1 MRRTAGVLATLLC
14 ALAFQAAPA
23 NAVVGG
29 KPAAPGTFPYVANI
43 LIGGAFG
50 CTGTLIAPQ
59 WVITAGHCGSVSG
72 AADVPTPVAW
82 PAAFYT
88 VQLGSVYA
96 DGTGAETHS
105 VTQVVVDSDYIVTNG
120 VGNDVT
126 LLKLDKPSAIGPM
139 KIAATADK
147 PSWAA
152 GVLATIAGFGTT
164 SENGDAPAQ
173 MQYAQVPIT
182 TDAYCASAYPNG
194 LTPNDGGFDAST
206 MICAGYPQGGTDT
219 CQGDSGGPLLV
230 TVPGGALRLVGATSF
245 GDGCAEAG
253 KPGVYAKVAEG
264 PIRTF
269 IQSFVP
275 DAFASAGSSDTAQRQ
290 SDSAAPPPA
299 TLLGTT
305 KAKPTVKKKVAKKKH
320 HAKKKHRKAKHRAK
334 HKKKHTAKKK
344 KRAKRR

>member
-14 ALAFQAAPA
+14 ALALQAAPA

-29 KPAAPGTFPYVANI
+29 QPAAPGTFPYVANI

-50 CTGTLIAPQ
+50 CTGTLISPQ
-59 WVITAGHCGSVSG
+59 WVLTAGHCGSVSG
-72 AADVPTPVAW
+72 AAGVPTPVAW
-82 PAAFYT
+82 PAPFYT

-105 VTQVVVDSDYIVTNG
+105 VSQVVVDSDYIVTNG

-126 LLKLDKPSAIGPM
+126 LLKLDKPSAIAPM

-152 GVLATIAGFGTT
+152 GVLATIAGFGLT

-182 TDAYCASAYPNG
+182 TDAYCANAYPNG

-230 TVPGGALRLVGATSF
+230 NVPGGALRLVGATSF
-245 GDGCAEAG
+245 GDGCAQAG

-275 DAFASAGSSDTAQRQ
+275 DAFASAGSPDTAQRQ
-290 SDSAAPPPA
+290 SDSAAPLPA
-299 TLLGTT
+299 SLTIT
-305 KAKPTVKKKVAKKKH
+305 KAKPTAKKKA
-320 HAKKKHRKAKHRAK
+320 AKKRHHRAKHRAK
-334 HKKKHTAKKK
+334 HGKKHAAKKK

>member
-14 ALAFQAAPA
+14 ALALQAAPA

-29 KPAAPGTFPYVANI
+29 QPAAPGTFPYVANI

-50 CTGTLIAPQ
+50 CTGTLISPQ
-59 WVITAGHCGSVSG
+59 WVLTAGHCGSVSG
-72 AADVPTPVAW
+72 AAGVPTPVAW
-82 PAAFYT
+82 PAPFYT

-105 VTQVVVDSDYIVTNG
+105 VSQVVVDSDYIVTNG

-139 KIAATADK
+139 KIADTADK

-152 GVLATIAGFGTT
+152 GVLATIAGFGLT

-182 TDAYCASAYPNG
+182 TDAYCANAYPNG
-194 LTPNDGGFDAST
+194 FTPADGGFDAKT

-264 PIRTF
+264 PIRSF

-275 DAFASAGSSDTAQRQ
+275 DAFASAGSTDAAQRQ
-290 SDSAAPPPA
+290 SDSAAPAPVGVLTA
-299 TLLGTT
+299 G
-305 KAKPTVKKKVAKKKH
+305 KAKPALKKK
-320 HAKKKHRKAKHRAK
+320 HAKKKRHKARHRAK
-334 HKKKHTAKKK
+334 HKKKHAK

>member
-1 MRRTAGVLATLLC
+1 MRRAGVLATLLC
-14 ALAFQAAPA
+14 ALALQAAPA

-29 KPAAPGTFPYVANI
+29 QPAAPGTFPYVANI

-50 CTGTLIAPQ
+50 CTGTLISPQ
-59 WVITAGHCGSVSG
+59 WVLTAGHCGSVTG
-72 AADVPTPVAW
+72 AVGVPTPVAW
-82 PAAFYT
+82 PAPFYT

-105 VTQVVVDSDYIVTNG
+105 VSQVVVDSDYIVTNG
-120 VGNDVT
+120 IGNDVT

-139 KIAATADK
+139 KIADTADK
-147 PSWAA
+147 PSWAP
-152 GVLATIAGFGTT
+152 GVLATIAGFGLT

-173 MQYAQVPIT
+173 MQWAQVPIT
-182 TDAYCASAYPNG
+182 TDQYCANAYPNG
-194 LTPNDGGFDAST
+194 LTPNDGGFDAKT

-269 IQSFVP
+269 VQSFVP
-275 DAFASAGSSDTAQRQ
+275 DAFASAGSTSAAQRQ
-290 SDSAAPPPA
+290 SDSAALAPVGA
-299 TLLGTT
+299 LTGG
-305 KAKPTVKKKVAKKKH
+305 KARPTVKK
-320 HAKKKHRKAKHRAK
+320 HAKKKHRKAKHRSK
-334 HKKKHTAKKK
+334 HHKKKHAK